1 MRGHVNQLY
10 AASNDISPA
19 ADTEVRLKRA
29 DMLALIS
36 GSPFV

>member
-1 MRGHVNQLY
+1 MRAHVNQQY
-10 AASNDISPA
+10 ATANDISPA

-29 DMLALIS
+29 DMVALTG